1 MLDSDASLSTRF
13 EEAQRLFNSLE
24 ESELPCGCDEYQT
37 KVSTALSLLSSCQSM
52 VRELGIFSENEPID
66 EINTLDLRFLLID
79 YYSSVLSL
87 KQQPQHAPNLIRS
100 VATKN
105 QDRIAVLK
113 SSLAS
118 FDSFLFALEMID
130 ALADDE
136 KLFVLDPNAAF
147 AVPKDPA
154 LARAAKIERF
164 KREKALK
171 EKLKVLQAA
180 VDEARKDTAKSS
192 GNNNNKKED
201 EEPVE
206 LRDDDLYRSLML
218 TTIQL
223 CVQKS
228 FEEMKMAREELD
240 MLEQIAKMEAMRPPP
255 SASNGKE
262 DSADRLDDL
271 AQLKIK
277 PDTLL
282 TKDGKPRQP
291 FLITNQSKRQEFQN
305 GVFQPGYNLPTMT
318 VDEFLANEF
327 ARGNVISGGGK
338 MPEKVVK
345 EDLGEEADDL
355 ETYKARAWDEYKD
368 DNPKGWGNR
377 MNKG

>member
-1 MLDSDASLSTRF
+1 RITSTRF

-130 ALADDE
+130 ALADDD

-228 FEEMKMAREELD
+228 LEEMKMAREELD
-240 MLEQIAKMEAMRPPP
+240 MLEQIAKMEAM
-255 SASNGKE
+255 
-262 DSADRLDDL
+262 
-271 AQLKIK
+271 

-291 FLITNQSKRQEFQN
+291 FLITNQSKRQEFQK